1 MRLVLFFLTF
11 TLLYASLHGYVLW
24 KARRAF
30 RFGRVLYWGSGL
42 FIVFML
48 LTFFLVRL
56 LERWGYEWPALKLAY
71 VGYTWMGFLF
81 ILVFVCLV
89 EDLYRLG
96 TAMAEAL
103 LKIDLRRWKLNP
115 RYAFVA
121 VLLCAAGITV
131 YGYFEALSIRTVQ
144 IEIGTPKISA
154 QTGRIRIVQ
163 ISDVH
168 LGLIVREARVR
179 RILEAVKASRPDI
192 LVSTGDLVDGQTDN
206 LISLSSM
213 FRDVPARH
221 GKFAVTGNH
230 EYYAGIQK
238 SLALMES
245 AGFTIL
251 RGEARLVLPGL
262 TVAGVDDPA
271 SMGYDL
277 GRRVAERDLLA
288 RLPPESFRLLLKHR
302 PFVDGDAQGHFDLQL
317 SGHTHKGQIFPFTL
331 IIKLMYPIHAG
342 LLALPGG
349 SLLYVNRGA
358 GTWGPPIRFLVPPE
372 VTVIDLVHAPSRQ
385 GVTVGSE

>member
-1 MRLVLFFLTF
+1 VLFR
-11 TLLYASLHGYVLW
+11 S
-24 KARRAF
+24 
-30 RFGRVLYWGSGL
+30 
-42 FIVFML
+42 
-48 LTFFLVRL
+48 
-56 LERWGYEWPALKLAY
+56 
-71 VGYTWMGFLF
+71 
-81 ILVFVCLV
+81 
-89 EDLYRLG
+89 
-96 TAMAEAL
+96 
-103 LKIDLRRWKLNP
+103 LRRWKLNP
-115 RYAFVA
+115 RYVFVA

-131 YGYFEALSIRTVQ
+131 YAYFEALSIRTVQ
-144 IEIGTPKISA
+144 IEIGTPRIPA

-168 LGLIVREARVR
+168 LGLIVREARLR
-179 RILEAVKASRPDI
+179 RILEAVKAAQPDI

-206 LISLSSM
+206 LVSLSAM
-213 FRDVPARH
+213 FRDIPARH

-251 RGEARLVLPGL
+251 RGEARRVLPGL

-271 SMGYDL
+271 GMGYDL

-372 VTVIDLVHAPSRQ
+372 VTVIDLRHEPSRQ
-385 GVTVGSE
+385 VVTVKGE